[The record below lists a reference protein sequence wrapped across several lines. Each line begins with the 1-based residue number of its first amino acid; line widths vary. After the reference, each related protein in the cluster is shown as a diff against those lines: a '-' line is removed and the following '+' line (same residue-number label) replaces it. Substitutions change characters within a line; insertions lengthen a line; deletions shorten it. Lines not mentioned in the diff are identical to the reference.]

1 MYEKVKKKV
10 HRILEPSDSAPLAGQ
25 IFTIFIMAL
34 ILLNVIAVI
43 LETVESYYNLH
54 PRFFYA
60 FNFFTVM
67 VFSIEYI
74 LRVWSCT
81 EDKRYKNPITGRIK
95 FMLSPLALIDLIAI
109 LPFYLPLVT
118 HVDLRV
124 LRILRLFR
132 IFKMTRYSSQF
143 KVFTDVLKEK
153 KDELVISAVLIL
165 ILLVLSASL
174 MYFVE
179 QPHQPEVFSSIPA
192 TMWWAVVT
200 LSTVGYGNVL
210 PVTPFGK
217 VLAGVVAVLGISLFA
232 LPAGIIASGFI
243 EQVQRKRRKGDY
255 CPHCGKPI
263 H

>member
-1 MYEKVKKKV
+1 MYEKIKKKV
-10 HRILEPSDSAPLAGQ
+10 HRIMEPSDSAPLAGH

-34 ILLNVIAVI
+34 IMLNVIAVI

-54 PRFFYA
+54 PRYFYA

-67 VFSIEYI
+67 VFTVEYI

-81 EDKRYKNPITGRIK
+81 EDKRYKKPITGRIK

-109 LPFYLPLVT
+109 VPFYLPLVT

-153 KDELVISAVLIL
+153 KDELLISAFLVIV
-165 ILLVLSASL
+165 LLVLSASL

-179 QPHQPEVFSSIPA
+179 HPYQPEVFSSIPA

-255 CPHCGKPI
+255 CPHCGKLV